1 MVLLDAL
8 AVLLSSFVT
17 PFRGWLDVSR
27 KEMFAAT
34 DVGDEVVVGTMLD
47 ETKVY

>member
-1 MVLLDAL
+1 M
-8 AVLLSSFVT
+8 LLSSFVT
-17 PFRGWLDVSR
+17 PFRGWLDVPG

-34 DVGDEVVVGTMLD
+34 DVGDEVVVGTTLD